1 MAGLAGGGGG
11 GGGRGVSGILKES
24 SKKHSAE
31 DQEYPGS
38 IPHRL
43 YFSLREFGFMGTCA
57 EALSSEISKTL
68 NLARTAA
75 SLKAQSLWR

>member
-1 MAGLAGGGGG
+1 MGGG
-11 GGGRGVSGILKES
+11 GGGRSGILKES

-38 IPHRL
+38 SPHWL
-43 YFSLREFGFMGTCA
+43 YFCLRGFGFMGTCA

-68 NLARTAA
+68 NLAHTAA
-75 SLKAQSLWR
+75 SLKAQSVWR